1 MDNDSL
7 TFRPV
12 TAELNIIAGF
22 SDPELISGTANSML
36 FKVKNQGKFFILKTP
51 KQVNAMTID
60 ILKREYEISLS
71 LSHFNI
77 TNSITYLPDSPV
89 GPAILMEYID
99 GRNLNDFLAEKPSMK
114 ARLKVARQIIDAVA
128 YIHHTNIIHNDLK
141 PENILVSRVNG
152 DVKLIDFG
160 LSDNDAFYVNKH
172 LGGTPK
178 YASPE
183 LLAQADD
190 IDARSDI
197 YSIGLILRDIFGNKY
212 SRITGRCTRR
222 DRSRR
227 YRDAEQLL
235 AAWLRRD
242 RRRHSAILAA
252 IALVIFSAL
261 GASFYSLSRRSAAS
275 MAMVAALRDS
285 IASAEQAQR
294 ELYPIVK
301 AQVDDIFA
309 RYKADLADIARREK
323 IDLLYSI
330 FAAERIND
338 LLKVYDVIAQSD
350 LSAEDKLNLQ
360 KYCDDHWKDYA
371 QYSED
376 LKATLIDINT
386 LPDRAERDFYINL
399 AERHEHYRP
408 YNTQALD

>member
-60 ILKREYEISLS
+60 ILTREYEISLS

-197 YSIGLILRDIFGNKY
+197 YSIGLILRDIFGKKY

-222 DRSRR
+222 ARSRR

-261 GASFYSLSRRSAAS
+261 GASFYSLSRRSAHS
-275 MAMVAALRDS
+275 LAMVAALRDS

-309 RYKADLADIARREK
+309 RYKADLETIARREK
-323 IDLLYSI
+323 INLLYSI

-338 LLKVYDVIAQSD
+338 LLKVYDIIAQSD

-360 KYCDDHWKDYA
+360 KYCDDIWKDYA

-386 LPDRAERDFYINL
+386 LPDRAERDFYIDL
-399 AERHEHYRP
+399 AERHKHYRP
-408 YNTQALD
+408 YTAQALD